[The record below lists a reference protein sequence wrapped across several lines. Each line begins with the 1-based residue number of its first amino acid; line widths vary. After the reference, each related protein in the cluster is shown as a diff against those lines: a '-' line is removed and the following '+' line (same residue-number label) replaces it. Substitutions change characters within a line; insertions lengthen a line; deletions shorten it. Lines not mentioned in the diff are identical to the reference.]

1 MLFVI
6 KNLTVNQN
14 NKNTFFQDFLF
25 IFKFEKK
32 MTRFIS
38 STVFL
43 FKKIIIKQF
52 YFNFIIFQYLHNF
65 IWLFINLSY

>member
-32 MTRFIS
+32 
-38 STVFL
+38 
-43 FKKIIIKQF
+43 
-52 YFNFIIFQYLHNF
+52 
-65 IWLFINLSY
+65 